1 MSDLK
6 DTAVD
11 NDDLMS
17 DLDDDID
24 LLVIDDLEIDN
35 LQETEPEFIRSSEV
49 SRYLRDISQFP
60 RISKEE
66 ELELAKSI
74 KAGVTA
80 KKELAAST
88 NPDEIIL
95 LQNLISV
102 GEKAR
107 ETFINANYKLV
118 VAIAKHF
125 LYACNSTLTFLDL
138 IQVGNLGLMYAV
150 DRFDYTRGLKFST
163 FATWWI
169 QQRIRRD
176 IQDVNN
182 IIRIP
187 VHVQDTLSKIRRLE
201 LSTNHRLSTEELGE
215 LMGMTTAKIERLLQ
229 IRNNMSIVYLDQ
241 LITSDNGDGE
251 ASLLD
256 VLESDTLSPADI
268 FKQAELTDYLYAV
281 MSTRLTDRELYI
293 LLERF
298 GFLDDKPKT
307 LESLG
312 QTLNITRERVR
323 QLEFN
328 ALRKLKTKRIKNEL
342 RVLLGIK

>member
-1 MSDLK
+1 
-6 DTAVD
+6 
-11 NDDLMS
+11 
-17 DLDDDID
+17 
-24 LLVIDDLEIDN
+24 
-35 LQETEPEFIRSSEV
+35 
-49 SRYLRDISQFP
+49 
-60 RISKEE
+60 
-66 ELELAKSI
+66 
-74 KAGVTA
+74 
-80 KKELAAST
+80 
-88 NPDEIIL
+88 
-95 LQNLISV
+95 
-102 GEKAR
+102 
-107 ETFINANYKLV
+107 
-118 VAIAKHF
+118 
-125 LYACNSTLTFLDL
+125 
-138 IQVGNLGLMYAV
+138 MYAV

-281 MSTRLTDRELYI
+281 MSTRLTDRELFIYC
-293 LLERF
+293 
-298 GFLDDKPKT
+298 
-307 LESLG
+307 
-312 QTLNITRERVR
+312 
-323 QLEFN
+323 
-328 ALRKLKTKRIKNEL
+328 
-342 RVLLGIK
+342 